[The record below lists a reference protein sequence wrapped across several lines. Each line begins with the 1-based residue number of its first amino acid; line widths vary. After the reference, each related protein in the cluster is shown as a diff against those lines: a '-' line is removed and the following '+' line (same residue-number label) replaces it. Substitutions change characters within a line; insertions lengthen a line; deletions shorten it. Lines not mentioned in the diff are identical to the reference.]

1 MQELKIKLSYMIE
14 ETDFETFLY
23 ISKNKYQIFVYDKN
37 NLKNLYD
44 EELNSGNEIELNI
57 LSKFLNDNIYKI
69 EKILKIFIRNI
80 ILIIEDDKVLDI
92 GISLKKKN
100 YEKNIDQKYLENS
113 LVEVKDIFKENYQD
127 LIIMHMIIVE
137 KENNFLLNNANNKD
151 DYLFLEVNF
160 ISIPNNFTFNFD
172 KLLENYQIKIK
183 RYMSG
188 SYIKSFF
195 DEEPMELFVMANK
208 LNDGL
213 NKNEIQLV
221 SKSKENKGFFEKFFQ
236 LFS

>member
-1 MQELKIKLSYMIE
+1 MIE
-14 ETDFETFLY
+14 NLDFETFLC
-23 ISKNKYQIFVYDKN
+23 ISKSKYQIYVYDKN
-37 NLKNLYD
+37 NLKSLYN
-44 EELNSGNEIELNI
+44 EEVESSDEIELNI
-57 LSKFLNDNIYKI
+57 LSKFLDDNIYKI
-69 EKILKIFIRNI
+69 EKKIKNFIRNI
-80 ILIIEDDKVLDI
+80 ILIVEDDEVLDI

-100 YEKNIDQKYLENS
+100 YEKNINQKQLENS

-127 LIIMHMIIVE
+127 LLIMHMTIVE
-137 KENNFLLNNANNKD
+137 KKNNFLLNNVNNSN

-183 RYMSG
+183 RYMSC

-195 DEEPMELFVMANK
+195 DIESKESIELFVTANK

-213 NKNEIQLV
+213 NKNEVQLV

>member
-1 MQELKIKLSYMIE
+1 MIE
-14 ETDFETFLY
+14 NSDFETFLY
-23 ISKNKYQIFVYDKN
+23 ISKSKYQIFVYDKN
-37 NLKNLYD
+37 NLKNLYN
-44 EELNSGNEIELNI
+44 EEIEYSDEIELNI
-57 LSKFLNDNIYKI
+57 LSKFLDDNIYKI
-69 EKILKIFIRNI
+69 EKKIKNFIRNI
-80 ILIIEDDKVLDI
+80 ILIIEDDKILEI

-100 YEKNIDQKYLENS
+100 YEKNENQKQLENS

-127 LIIMHMIIVE
+127 LLIMHMVIVE
-137 KENNFLLNNANNKD
+137 KENNFLLNNANNND

-160 ISIPNNFTFNFD
+160 ISIPNKFTFNFD
-172 KLLENYQIKIK
+172 KLLENHQINIK

-188 SYIKSFF
+188 DYIKSFF
-195 DEEPMELFVMANK
+195 DIESKESMELFVMANK

-213 NKNEIQLV
+213 NKNEVQLV

>member
-1 MQELKIKLSYMIE
+1 MIE
-14 ETDFETFLY
+14 NSDFETFLY

-37 NLKNLYD
+37 NLKNLYS
-44 EELNSGNEIELNI
+44 EEIGYSDEIELNT
-57 LSKFLNDNIYKI
+57 LSKFLDDNIYKI
-69 EKILKIFIRNI
+69 EKKIKNFIRSI
-80 ILIIEDDKVLDI
+80 ILIIEDDKILEI

-100 YEKNIDQKYLENS
+100 YEKSENQKQLENS

-127 LIIMHMIIVE
+127 LLIMHMVIVE
-137 KENNFLLNNANNKD
+137 NENNFLLNNANNSD

-160 ISIPNNFTFNFD
+160 ISIPNKFTFYFD
-172 KLLENYQIKIK
+172 KLLENHQINIK

-188 SYIKSFF
+188 AYIKSFF
-195 DEEPMELFVMANK
+195 DIELKESMELFVMANK

-213 NKNEIQLV
+213 NKNEVQLI
-221 SKSKENKGFFEKFFQ
+221 SKSKENRGFFEKFFQ

>member
-1 MQELKIKLSYMIE
+1 MIE
-14 ETDFETFLY
+14 NSDFETFLY
-23 ISKNKYQIFVYDKN
+23 ISKNRYQIFVYDKN
-37 NLKNLYD
+37 NLKNLYH
-44 EELNSGNEIELNI
+44 EEIENNDEIELNI
-57 LSKFLNDNIYKI
+57 LSKFIDDNIYKI
-69 EKILKIFIRNI
+69 EKKIKNFIKNI
-80 ILIIEDDKVLDI
+80 ILIIEDEKVLDI

-100 YEKNIDQKYLENS
+100 YEKNIDQKQLENS

-137 KENNFLLNNANNKD
+137 KENNFSLDNANKND

-160 ISIPNNFTFNFD
+160 ISIPNNYTFNFD
-172 KLLENYQIKIK
+172 RLLENHQIKIK

-195 DEEPMELFVMANK
+195 DKESKESMELLVMANK

-213 NKNEIQLV
+213 NKNEVQLV
-221 SKSKENKGFFEKFFQ
+221 SKNKENKGFFEKFFQ

>member
-1 MQELKIKLSYMIE
+1 MIE
-14 ETDFETFLY
+14 NSDFETFLY

-37 NLKNLYD
+37 NLKNLYHEEIENND
-44 EELNSGNEIELNI
+44 EVELNI
-57 LSKFLNDNIYKI
+57 LSKFIDDNIYKI
-69 EKILKIFIRNI
+69 EKLIKNFIRNI
-80 ILIIEDDKVLDI
+80 ILIIEDEKVLDI

-100 YEKNIDQKYLENS
+100 YEKNIDQKQLENS

-137 KENNFLLNNANNKD
+137 KENNFSLSNDNKND

-172 KLLENYQIKIK
+172 KLLENHQIKIK
-183 RYMSG
+183 CYMS
-188 SYIKSFF
+188 SCYIKSFF
-195 DEEPMELFVMANK
+195 DKESRESMELFVMANK

-213 NKNEIQLV
+213 NKNEVQLV
-221 SKSKENKGFFEKFFQ
+221 SKDKENKGFFERFFQ

>member
-1 MQELKIKLSYMIE
+1 MIE
-14 ETDFETFLY
+14 NSDFETFLY
-23 ISKNKYQIFVYDKN
+23 ISKNKCQIFVFDKN
-37 NLKNLYD
+37 NLKNLYN
-44 EELNSGNEIELNI
+44 EEITNDNNIELNI
-57 LSKFLNDNIYKI
+57 LSKFIEDNIYKI
-69 EKILKIFIRNI
+69 EKKIKNFIRNI

-100 YEKNIDQKYLENS
+100 YEKNIDQKEFENS
-113 LVEVKDIFKENYQD
+113 LVKAKDIFKENYQD

-137 KENNFLLNNANNKD
+137 NEDNFLLNNANNND
-151 DYLFLEVNF
+151 DYQFLEVNF

-172 KLLENYQIKIK
+172 KLLENHQIKIK

-195 DEEPMELFVMANK
+195 DKESIESMELFVMANE

-213 NKNEIQLV
+213 NKNEVQLV
-221 SKSKENKGFFEKFFQ
+221 SKESENKGIFEKFFQ

>member
-1 MQELKIKLSYMIE
+1 MIE
-14 ETDFETFLY
+14 ISDFETFLY
-23 ISKNKYQIFVYDKN
+23 ISKKKYKIFVYDKN
-37 NLKNLYD
+37 NLRDLYY
-44 EELNSGNEIELNI
+44 EEIENKDKIELNI
-57 LSKFLNDNIYKI
+57 LSKFIDDNIYKI
-69 EKILKIFIRNI
+69 EKKIKNFIRNI

-100 YEKNIDQKYLENS
+100 YEKNIDQKQLENS

-137 KENNFLLNNANNKD
+137 KENNFYLNNANKSD

-160 ISIPNNFTFNFD
+160 ISIPYYLTSDFD
-172 KLLENYQIKIK
+172 KLLENHQIKIK

-188 SYIKSFF
+188 YYVKSFF
-195 DEEPMELFVMANK
+195 DEQSANLFLMANK
-208 LNDGL
+208 LNEGF
-213 NKNEIQLV
+213 NKNEVQLV
-221 SKSKENKGFFEKFFQ
+221 SKNVENRGLFEKFFQ

>member
-1 MQELKIKLSYMIE
+1 MIE
-14 ETDFETFLY
+14 DIEFETFLY
-23 ISKNKYQIFVYDKN
+23 ISKNRCQIFVYDKI

-44 EELNSGNEIELNI
+44 EELKNDYEIELNI
-57 LSKFLNDNIYKI
+57 LSKFLDDNIYKI
-69 EKILKIFIRNI
+69 EKILKNFIRSI

-100 YEKNIDQKYLENS
+100 YEKNIDQKQLENS
-113 LVEVKDIFKENYQD
+113 LIEVKDIFRENYQD

-137 KENNFLLNNANNKD
+137 KENNFLLNNANIND

-160 ISIPNNFTFNFD
+160 ISISNNFTFNFD
-172 KLLENYQIKIK
+172 KLLENHQIKIS

-188 SYIKSFF
+188 KYIKSYIGE
-195 DEEPMELFVMANK
+195 DVVELSTMANK
-208 LNDGL
+208 LNNGF
-213 NKNEIQLV
+213 NKNEVQLV
-221 SKSKENKGFFEKFFQ
+221 SKNVENKGFFEKFFQ